1 MFIIYCFLT
10 NHHKL
15 GLKQHV
21 FIISQF
27 LSVSQARAWILC
39 SEFLTMLQ
47 SETGVSS
54 EDSVGD
60 DLFLSSLQWL
70 LAGFCSFWA
79 VGPPF
84 IVLCLLDATLGSLL
98 HGPLTKQLDFIKARK
113 KVCQKDGSYSL
124 SQCSQGD
131 TIPLPLPY
139 SVGYK
144 QVTGPAQA
152 QRQEITQMQ
161 SSRMR

>member
-1 MFIIYCFLT
+1 MKKVCGFKVRSISVGRMNHWRPYWRVYFKFVAWKLTWTKEKICLGCIFIIYCFLT

-113 KVCQKDGSYSL
+113 RVC
-124 SQCSQGD
+124 
-131 TIPLPLPY
+131 
-139 SVGYK
+139 
-144 QVTGPAQA
+144 
-152 QRQEITQMQ
+152 
-161 SSRMR
+161 